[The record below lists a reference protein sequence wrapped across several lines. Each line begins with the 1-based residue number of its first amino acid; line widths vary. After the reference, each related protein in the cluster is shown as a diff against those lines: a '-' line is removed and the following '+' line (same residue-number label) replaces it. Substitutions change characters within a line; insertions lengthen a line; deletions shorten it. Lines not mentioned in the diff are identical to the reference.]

1 MMHPSCS
8 SEVLSLGNDPLNL
21 QLSLVSTVVDVEMIA
36 SRPEREGSARSPTD
50 ADYLKFG
57 Y

>member
-1 MMHPSCS
+1 
-8 SEVLSLGNDPLNL
+8 
-21 QLSLVSTVVDVEMIA
+21 LSLVSTVVDVEMIA